1 MGEREP
7 AAQLVRRPSSRCS
20 QLDTV
25 YVSRLDREGATR
37 VELGQGNCSAEKSIW
52 NFQEFQLNSNKIFCA
67 GKRRTRSTPAG
78 ATLSRLSRLTRRPRS
93 AGTRRPRSAGTRRPR
108 SARGSPLTRS
118 VALRDRA
125 DQARVQ
131 REVIT
136 AGERVKQG
144 TAAFYARLRVFETGL
159 AARGTNERGALTLD
173 RVTTERRARLG
184 FCGDQ
189 RGACVRLAEQ
199 RAAGIWLNRAA
210 LGRHVV
216 SGVLGFRAGRPERQC
231 NQRGQCETPRETR
244 LPR

>member
-93 AGTRRPRSAGTRRPR
+93 AGTRRPRSA
-108 SARGSPLTRS
+108 RGSPLTRS

-131 REVIT
+131 GEVIT
-136 AGERVKQG
+136 AAERVEQA

-159 AARGTNERGALTLD
+159 AARGTNECGALTLD

>member
-78 ATLSRLSRLTRRPRS
+78 ATLSRLSRL
-93 AGTRRPRSAGTRRPR
+93 TRRPR